1 MSQLLHIQA
10 SPRAQRSR
18 SIPIAEA
25 FINAYS
31 DTHPQVKVKTLDVWN
46 LDLPEFNGDMLDAKY
61 AVMSGQ
67 SPTQEQTAQWQ
78 KVQAIFNEF
87 NQADTLLLSVPMWNF
102 GIPYRLKHYIDVITQ
117 PGLAWQYTPE
127 DGYQGLVCNKS
138 AVVVYASG
146 DSYADGTGFEALDL
160 QKPYIELWLNFIGVS
175 KIHTVK
181 VESTLF
187 ADQDSDQSVI
197 EQATKLGQE
206 Y

>member
-31 DTHPQVKVKTLDVWN
+31 DTHPQVKVKTIDVWN
-46 LDLPEFNGDMLDAKY
+46 MDLPEFNGDMLDAKY

-67 SPTQEQTAQWQ
+67 SPTQAQTAQWQ
-78 KVQAIFNEF
+78 KVEEIFNEF

-127 DGYQGLVCNKS
+127 DGYQGLVRNKS

-146 DSYADGTGFEALDL
+146 DSYADGTGFEAFDL
-160 QKPYIELWLNFIGVS
+160 QKPYVELWLNFIGVS
-175 KIHTVK
+175 KINTVK
-181 VESTLF
+181 LESTLF

-197 EQATKLGQE
+197 EQASKLGHE